1 MTFANNFVGQY
12 LSTDSKAIYRITTET
27 GSNITGSYAMNR
39 SGLNIH
45 TTLNINNYV
54 HYTSPIRR
62 FTDQYIHLRLYREM
76 FRTDLYE
83 LELTEDNI
91 YRLNRSSKDMKRL
104 SNIYKKLSLIRVEH
118 NIYSAVL
125 IDVEYNNVEKQL
137 YMKWLINS
145 EIKIMD
151 QINNPYLEIDADG
164 SYVLYNRI
172 TKDGSD
178 KHIILSK
185 DREYKMDI
193 QFIVIGQ
200 KYPKV
205 VINYFN

>member
-1 MTFANNFVGQY
+1 
-12 LSTDSKAIYRITTET
+12 
-27 GSNITGSYAMNR
+27 
-39 SGLNIH
+39 
-45 TTLNINNYV
+45 
-54 HYTSPIRR
+54 
-62 FTDQYIHLRLYREM
+62 M
-76 FRTDLYE
+76 FGIDLYE
-83 LELTEDNI
+83 LELTEENI
-91 YRLNRSSKDMKRL
+91 YRLNRSSTDMKRL
-104 SNIYKKLSLIRVEH
+104 SNIYKKLSLIRAEH

-125 IDVEYNNVEKQL
+125 IDVEYNHVDKQL
-137 YMKWLINS
+137 YMRWLINS

-151 QINNPYLEIDADG
+151 QINNPYLEIDTDG

-178 KHIILSK
+178 KHIVLTK

-193 QFIVIGQ
+193 QFILIGQ